1 MGNSLGRGPGG
12 RSETEAI
19 IGCTEEKPWEIAWG
33 ELRGG
38 RSDDEMVDGR
48 ETMGNSL
55 GRAPV
60 RRSDTEATREWTGGN
75 PWEIACGERRWGN
88 CEK

>member
-1 MGNSLGRGPGG
+1 
-12 RSETEAI
+12 
-19 IGCTEEKPWEIAWG
+19 
-33 ELRGG
+33 
-38 RSDDEMVDGR
+38 MVDGR